1 MSANLQATPESRAAR
16 RRPSAAVRRA
26 GYLIAILLN
35 AAILYFINVWP
46 GWQVVPFLTSATTA
60 VLPWI
65 NGSIIVGMVANV
77 VYLFA
82 DARWVRAVGDMATTA
97 VGLAAMVQVWTVFPF
112 EFSPATPWTLLARIV
127 IALAIAG
134 SAIAIVV
141 QFVTFV
147 RELARTLGG
156 GSTT

>member
-1 MSANLQATPESRAAR
+1 MSANVQAAESRATR

-26 GYLIAILLN
+26 GYLIAIFLN
-35 AAILYFINVWP
+35 AVILYFINVEPSWH
-46 GWQVVPFLTSATTA
+46 VVPFLTSATVE

-65 NGSIIVGMVANV
+65 NGSIVVGMVANL

-82 DARWVRAVGDMATTA
+82 DARWVRAVGDLVTTA
-97 VGLAAMVQVWTVFPF
+97 VGLAAMVQLWIVFPF
-112 EFSPATPWTLLARIV
+112 EFDPAAPWTLLTRMV
-127 IALAIAG
+127 IALAVVG

-147 RELARTLGG
+147 RELARTLGRG
-156 GSTT
+156 EA

>member
-26 GYLIAILLN
+26 GYLIAILVN

-46 GWQVVPFLTSATTA
+46 GWHVVPFLTSATA
-60 VLPWI
+60 VVLPWI
-65 NGSIIVGMVANV
+65 NGSIIVGMVANA

-82 DARWVRAVGDMATTA
+82 DPRWLRAVGDIATTA
-97 VGLAAMVQVWTVFPF
+97 VGLAAMVQVWIVFPF
-112 EFSPATPWTLLARIV
+112 EFSPATPWTLLARTV

-156 GSTT
+156 GATT

>member
-1 MSANLQATPESRAAR
+1 MSANLQATSESRATR

-26 GYLIAILLN
+26 GYLIAILIN
-35 AAILYFINVWP
+35 AALLYLINVWP
-46 GWQVVPFLTSATTA
+46 SWHVVPFLTPATTA

-65 NGSIIVGMVANV
+65 NGSIIVGMVANA
-77 VYLFA
+77 VYLFV
-82 DARWVRAVGDMATTA
+82 DARWVRAFGDVATTA
-97 VGLAAMVQVWTVFPF
+97 VGLAALVQVWIVFPF
-112 EFSPATPWTLLARIV
+112 EFNPATPWTLLARLV
-127 IALAIAG
+127 IALTVAG

-156 GSTT
+156 GAAT